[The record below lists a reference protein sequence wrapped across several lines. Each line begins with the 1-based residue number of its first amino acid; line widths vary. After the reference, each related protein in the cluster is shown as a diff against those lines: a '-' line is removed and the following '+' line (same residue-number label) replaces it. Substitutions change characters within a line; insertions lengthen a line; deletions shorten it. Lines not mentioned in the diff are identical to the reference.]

1 MDLDWSEEQLELRAE
16 AVAFARAKLNH
27 DVEGDDRAGRFPTE
41 KWDELASWGFFRL
54 AVSEELGG
62 TGLDPMTALL
72 VTEGLGEGCS
82 DSGLI
87 FSAVVQAWVIVPVL
101 LRFGTDEQKIR
112 YLPGLMSGST
122 IGALAITE
130 PDSGSDA
137 FAMRTRAERAEDG
150 GWRLRGSKTYAT
162 NGPIADVVVCF
173 ARTSAAG
180 SLGGTTAFLVQTD
193 RDGVDLGPPMEMQ
206 GLRTAPIG
214 EIALDDVRLAADAVL
229 GAEGFGLGVFNE
241 AMEWERSFAMAPY
254 VGMLARQLENACRYA
269 RERQAFGNRISS
281 FQAVADTL
289 VEMRL
294 RLETARL
301 LLWQAAWAKAKGKP
315 ALAQTA
321 MAKLWISE
329 CAVASSLD
337 AIQVHGGYGYVSE
350 TGVERDLR
358 NAVGARIHS
367 GTSQMQRVIIARSMT
382 L

>member
-1 MDLDWSEEQLELRAE
+1 MS
-16 AVAFARAKLNH
+16 
-27 DVEGDDRAGRFPTE
+27 
-41 KWDELASWGFFRL
+41 
-54 AVSEELGG
+54 
-62 TGLDPMTALL
+62 ALL
-72 VTEGLGEGCS
+72 VTEGLGEGCL
-82 DSGLI
+82 DGGLV
-87 FSAVVQAWVIVPVL
+87 FSAVVQAWVIVPML
-101 LRFGTDEQKIR
+101 LRFGTEEQKRR
-112 YLPGLMSGST
+112 YLPGLTSGST

-137 FAMRTRAERAEDG
+137 FAMRTRAERTEDG
-150 GWRLRGSKTYAT
+150 DWRIHGAKSYTT
-162 NGPIADVVVCF
+162 NGPIADLIVCF
-173 ARTSAAG
+173 ARTGAGG
-180 SLGGTTAFLVQTD
+180 SLGGSSAFLLSADQE
-193 RDGVDLGPPMEMQ
+193 GVVLGPPMETQ

-214 EIALDDVRLAADAVL
+214 EVALSDVSLPPDAML
-229 GAEGFGLGVFNE
+229 GREGFGLGVFNE

-254 VGMLARQLENACRYA
+254 VGMLARQLENVSRYA
-269 RERQAFGNRISS
+269 RERQAFGSRISS
-281 FQAVADTL
+281 YQSVADTL

-301 LLWQAAWAKAKGKP
+301 LLYQAAWAKAHDKP

-337 AIQVHGGYGYVSE
+337 AIQVHGGYGYLSE

-367 GTSQMQRVIIARSMT
+367 GTSQMQRVIIARSMA

>member
-1 MDLDWSEEQLELRAE
+1 MDLEWSAEQLELRAE
-16 AVAFARAKLNH
+16 AVAFAHAKLNH
-27 DVEGDDRAGRFPTE
+27 DVTGDDRAGRFPTE
-41 KWDELASWGFFRL
+41 KWNDLAGWGFFGL
-54 AVSEELGG
+54 AVPEELGG
-62 TGLDPMTALL
+62 AGLDRMTALL
-72 VTEGLGEGCS
+72 VTEGLGEGCI
-82 DSGLI
+82 DGGLV

-101 LRFGTDEQKIR
+101 LRFGSEQQKRR

-122 IGALAITE
+122 VGALAITE
-130 PDSGSDA
+130 ADSGSDA
-137 FAMRTRAERAEDG
+137 FAMRTRAERSADG
-150 GWRLRGSKTYAT
+150 GWLLRGSKTFTT
-162 NGPIADVVVCF
+162 NGPIADLIVCF
-173 ARTSAAG
+173 ARTGAGG
-180 SLGGTTAFLVQTD
+180 SLGGTTAFLLQTD
-193 RDGVDLGPPMEMQ
+193 QGGVDVGPPMETQ

-214 EIALDDVRLAADAVL
+214 ELGFTDVRVAEDAVL
-229 GAEGFGLGVFNE
+229 GREGFGLGVFNE

-269 RERQAFGNRISS
+269 RERQAFGSRISS
-281 FQAVADTL
+281 YQAVADPL

-294 RLETARL
+294 RLETAQL
-301 LLWQAAWAKAKGKP
+301 LLYKAAWAKANGKP
-315 ALAQTA
+315 AVAQTA

-367 GTSQMQRVIIARSMT
+367 GTSQMQRVIVARSMT

>member
-16 AVAFARAKLNH
+16 TVAFARAKLNH

-41 KWDELASWGFFRL
+41 KWNELAGWGFFRL
-54 AVSEELGG
+54 AVPEELGG
-62 TGLDPMTALL
+62 AGLDPMTALL

-82 DSGLI
+82 DGGLV
-87 FSAVVQAWVIVPVL
+87 FSAVVQSWVIVPVL
-101 LRFGTDEQKIR
+101 LRFGTEQQKSR
-112 YLPGLMSGST
+112 YLPGLMAGST
-122 IGALAITE
+122 IGALAMTE
-130 PDSGSDA
+130 SDTGSDA
-137 FAMRTRAERAEDG
+137 FAMRTRAERVDDG
-150 GWRLRGSKTYAT
+150 RWRLDGSKTYTT
-162 NGPIADVVVCF
+162 NGPVADLIVCF
-173 ARTSAAG
+173 ARTGAG
-180 SLGGTTAFLVQTD
+180 GSMGGTSAFLLQTD
-193 RDGVDLGPPMEMQ
+193 QEGVVLGPPMETQ

-214 EIALDDVRLAADAVL
+214 EVALSGVRLSADAVL
-229 GAEGFGLGVFNE
+229 GREGFGLGVFNE

-254 VGMLARQLENACRYA
+254 VGMLARQLENASRYA
-269 RERQAFGNRISS
+269 RERQAFGSRISS

-301 LLWQAAWAKAKGKP
+301 LLYQAAWAKATGKP

-321 MAKLWISE
+321 MAKLWVSE

-350 TGVERDLR
+350 TGIERDLR

-367 GTSQMQRVIIARSMT
+367 GTSQMQRVIVARSMT

>member
-1 MDLDWSEEQLELRAE
+1 MDLEWSAEQLELRAE
-16 AVAFARAKLNH
+16 AVTFARAKLNH
-27 DVEGDDRAGRFPTE
+27 DVTGDDRAGRFPTE
-41 KWDELASWGFFRL
+41 KWNDLAGWGFFGL
-54 AVSEELGG
+54 AAPEDLGG
-62 TGLDPMTALL
+62 AGLDRMTALL
-72 VTEGLGEGCS
+72 VTEGLGEGCI
-82 DSGLI
+82 DGGLV

-101 LRFGTDEQKIR
+101 LRFGSEQQKRR

-122 IGALAITE
+122 VGALAITE
-130 PDSGSDA
+130 ADSGSDA
-137 FAMRTRAERAEDG
+137 FAMRTRAERSADG
-150 GWRLRGSKTYAT
+150 GWLLRGSKTFTT
-162 NGPIADVVVCF
+162 NGPIADLIVCF
-173 ARTSAAG
+173 ARTGAGG
-180 SLGGTTAFLVQTD
+180 SLGGTTAFLLQTD
-193 RDGVDLGPPMEMQ
+193 QAGVDVGPPMETQ

-214 EIALDDVRLAADAVL
+214 EIALTDVRVAEDAVL
-229 GAEGFGLGVFNE
+229 GREGFGLGVFNE

-269 RERQAFGNRISS
+269 RERQAFGSRISS
-281 FQAVADTL
+281 YQAVADPL

-294 RLETARL
+294 RLETAQL
-301 LLWQAAWAKAKGKP
+301 LLYKAAWAKANGKP

-367 GTSQMQRVIIARSMT
+367 GTSQMQRVIVARSMT